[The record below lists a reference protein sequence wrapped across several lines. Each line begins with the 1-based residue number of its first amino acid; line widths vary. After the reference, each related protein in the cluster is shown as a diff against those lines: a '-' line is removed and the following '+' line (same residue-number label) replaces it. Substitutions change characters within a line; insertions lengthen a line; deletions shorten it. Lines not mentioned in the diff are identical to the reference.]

1 MILAAYKASNG
12 AEIYLPRTGR
22 VLLPAGTI
30 IREGDEFRT
39 LEKDSLL
46 VRNSEWDNLTQSR
59 EHIEELVEA
68 SKI

>member
-1 MILAAYKASNG
+1 MIRAAYRQNG
-12 AEIYLPRTGR
+12 TEIYLPRTGR

-30 IREGDEFRT
+30 VREGDEFRT

-46 VRNSEWDNLTQSR
+46 VRDSEWDNLTQSR